1 MSAANLVNQNE
12 ALIDFLD
19 DLLCE
24 DVDEPTPVNV
34 PEPSETVVAE
44 KEPVPEAVI
53 VEQEEVVQPAPVD
66 KHGRQLIIPDWG
78 REAFAAMVFKVRD
91 LSLALPVQE
100 LAGVIDW
107 QTAGVEQQAGSL
119 LLLGQ
124 SQHKGKTVNVVD
136 TARFIF
142 PEEKLTT
149 LAAQGGT
156 ALSRIILINNG
167 KIGLAC
173 EEVYE
178 LIDIQPD
185 QVTWR
190 SENTRRKW
198 LAGTMLEEMIV
209 LLDAATA
216 ADILTRELG
225 L

>member
-1 MSAANLVNQNE
+1 MPAANLVNQNE

-19 DLLCE
+19 DLLSE
-24 DVDEPTPVNV
+24 DVDEQTLPDV
-34 PEPSETVVAE
+34 PEPSPTVVEE
-44 KEPVPEAVI
+44 KEPVPEALVP
-53 VEQEEVVQPAPVD
+53 EPEAVVQQVAVD

-124 SQHKGKTVNVVD
+124 SRHKGKTVHVVD
-136 TARFIF
+136 TARFIL

-156 ALSRIILINNG
+156 ALSRIILIDNG
-167 KIGLAC
+167 NIGLAC

-178 LIDIQPD
+178 LIDIHPE

-216 ADILTRELG
+216 ADILTRQLG